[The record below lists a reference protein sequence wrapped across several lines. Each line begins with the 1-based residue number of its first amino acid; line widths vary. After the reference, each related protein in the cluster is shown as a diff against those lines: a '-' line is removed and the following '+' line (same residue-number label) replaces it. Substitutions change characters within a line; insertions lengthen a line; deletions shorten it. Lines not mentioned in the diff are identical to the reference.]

1 MTQLYFHLRLYT
13 VTLLLLSPFFL
24 SAQALEKKVAGQ
36 LPGSLELYK
45 YLHQHPELSFQEE
58 ASAAKMA
65 DLLKAS
71 GFEVSTGIGGHGV
84 VGVYRNGK
92 GPTILVR
99 CDTDGLPVKEE
110 TGLSYASKATGKNL
124 QGLDV
129 NVMHACG
136 HDLHMAV
143 WAGTAKL
150 LHELRDQWKGTLV
163 FIAQPAEEV
172 SGGAKA
178 MLKEG
183 LYDKFPKPDYAL
195 ALHVSPS
202 LQAGTVG
209 ICPEYAMANVD
220 MVNITVYGQ
229 GGHGAYPHT
238 TIDPV
243 VISSK
248 LVLELQTIVSREIS
262 PLQPAVLTVGS
273 IHGGTKGN
281 VIPEFVEM
289 ELTLRS
295 YDDGVREHLIEG
307 IRRTAKG
314 LAIANQLPENLHP
327 VISIQDQSTPS
338 LYNDPAL
345 SERFR
350 GVASA
355 VLGADKVLE
364 VEPSMAGEDFG
375 RYGRQEYKVPILL
388 YWLGTVSTEK
398 YQQSQAG
405 NLKLPPLHN
414 AYFAPDPEPT
424 LRTGLQTM
432 TAAILDLCKK

>member
-1 MTQLYFHLRLYT
+1 MIRPLSLLCSVFTA
-13 VTLLLLSPFFL
+13 LLLLPSLL
-24 SAQALEKKVAGQ
+24 SAQALEKKVAEQ
-36 LPGSLELYK
+36 LPNSLKLYRD
-45 YLHQHPELSFQEE
+45 LHRNPELSFQEE
-58 ASAAKMA
+58 ETAVRMA
-65 DLLKAS
+65 ELLKKA
-71 GFEVSTGIGGHGV
+71 GFEVSAGIGGYGV
-84 VGVYRNGK
+84 VGVYKNGD
-92 GPTILVR
+92 GPTVLVR

-110 TGLSYASKATGKNL
+110 TGLPYASEAKGKNL

-136 HDLHMAV
+136 HDVHMTV
-143 WAGTAKL
+143 WAETAKM
-150 LHELRDQWKGTLV
+150 LHELRDQWQGTLV

-178 MLKEG
+178 MLAGG
-183 LYDKFPKPDYAL
+183 LYEKFPKPDYAL

-202 LQAGTVG
+202 LKAGTVG

-281 VIPEFVEM
+281 VIPEFVEL

-314 LAIANQLPENLHP
+314 LAIANQLPEKLHP

-350 GVASA
+350 GIASSA
-355 VLGADKVLE
+355 IGAENVLE
-364 VEPSMAGEDFG
+364 VKPSMAGEDFG
-375 RYGRQEYKVPILL
+375 RYGRQEHKVPILL
-388 YWLGTVSTEK
+388 YWLGTVSSEK
-398 YQQSQAG
+398 YEKAQTG
-405 NLKLPPLHN
+405 EMKLPPLHN

-424 LRTGLQTM
+424 LQTGIKTL